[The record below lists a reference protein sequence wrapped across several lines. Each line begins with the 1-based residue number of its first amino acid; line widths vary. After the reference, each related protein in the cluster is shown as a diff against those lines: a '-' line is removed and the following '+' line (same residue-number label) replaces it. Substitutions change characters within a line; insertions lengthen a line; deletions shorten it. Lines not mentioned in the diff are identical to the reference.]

1 MLELTVRQKA
11 FGDYYVELGNAEQ
24 AAIKAGYS
32 ERYARGNAH
41 KLVAHGGIKT
51 YIDEQLKK
59 IEDDRIASAAEV
71 MKFLTSVM
79 RNEVTEE
86 VVVVEGKGEGTSTAK
101 RVKKDIPAKD
111 RNKAAEL
118 LGKRYGMFTEK
129 INIGGAVPVVISG
142 DAELED

>member
-1 MLELTVRQKA
+1 MKLSLKQRA
-11 FGDYYVELGNAEQ
+11 FADYYIELGNASE
-24 AAIKAGYS
+24 AARKAGYS
-32 ERYARGNAH
+32 PNYVNANANKLLQNTAIKAYVDER
-41 KLVAHGGIKT
+41 
-51 YIDEQLKK
+51 LKQ

-86 VVVVEGKGEGTSTAK
+86 VVVVEGKGEGISTAK

-129 INIGGAVPVVISG
+129 LNIGGAVPVVISG
-142 DAELED
+142 DEELED